1 METLMSRSFMTI
13 AAALV
18 LGAALGLPT
27 LAQQAKPAPAP
38 APVQGTAPADSPV
51 PGSEEWDRQRGETYR
66 RVPES
71 RQNPA
76 ELAAT
81 TKLNAGIVAQ
91 NEEAARAEAEIIA
104 SNDAAQENWQAET
117 ARIEADNARI
127 AAENAAAQDRYQ
139 RDMALYEQSVRA
151 CEQAGGRTCR
161 VKP

>member
-1 METLMSRSFMTI
+1 METLMSRSFTTI

-18 LGAALGLPT
+18 LGAALGLPA

-38 APVQGTAPADSPV
+38 VQGTVPADSPV

-66 RVPES
+66 PVPDS

-81 TKLNAGIVAQ
+81 TKLNAGIVAR
-91 NEEAARAEAEIIA
+91 NEEAERAEAEIIA

-151 CEQAGGRTCR
+151 CEQAGGRNCR